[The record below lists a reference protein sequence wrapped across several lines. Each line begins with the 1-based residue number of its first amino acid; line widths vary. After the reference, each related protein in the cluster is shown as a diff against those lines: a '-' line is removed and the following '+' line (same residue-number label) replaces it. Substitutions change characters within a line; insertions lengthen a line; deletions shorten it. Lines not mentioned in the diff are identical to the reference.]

1 MIATAVFQ
9 TAIITLGAKSQ
20 KVQAREHKYI
30 FNLSLILAGLLNA
43 GVPARCPTATGW
55 DFSGTPVDFPFPPS
69 LCDLHISNHLY
80 LHTPH
85 QAITSDMFLIMFPA
99 IRHNDKRPIPQG
111 NIAKAKVGKII
122 DVWNPHFFLYG
133 IRKRNYIQ
141 THPSPNVLQ
150 GIRQRNRT
158 NLLTAK
164 QSLNLLLIT
173 TICGGGSTFVNVI
186 YPAIKGQKPEIMWV
200 SDSIR
205 CLDIFISSCFFLVR
219 ILVQAFLT
227 LAGILVET
235 GETYYSCLENDL

>member
-1 MIATAVFQ
+1 MEGISSSNSRSRCTISFHRRRRRQLSSTSCSGQKEINCQFPNVQCLWQKLQSQNNFSVSWCLPLIATAVFQ

-20 KVQAREHKYI
+20 KVQARELKCI

-122 DVWNPHFFLYG
+122 DVWSPHFFV
-133 IRKRNYIQ
+133 RNSEEKLH
-141 THPSPNVLQ
+141 TDTSK
-150 GIRQRNRT
+150 
-158 NLLTAK
+158 A
-164 QSLNLLLIT
+164 
-173 TICGGGSTFVNVI
+173 
-186 YPAIKGQKPEIMWV
+186 
-200 SDSIR
+200 
-205 CLDIFISSCFFLVR
+205 
-219 ILVQAFLT
+219 
-227 LAGILVET
+227 
-235 GETYYSCLENDL
+235 